1 MHSEHGGNI
10 WPLVY
15 SGMNPESIIDF
26 SSNLNDFVNIH
37 DADKLVG
44 NEFLRMYPED
54 QPDWLLEKLSR
65 YSRTDKN
72 EILVGSGL
80 THFIHLLCDL
90 YDSSRML
97 LVSPSFMEY
106 ERTCRAKH
114 TSYSTL
120 PGRILADNPHI
131 LKRYNPGVVVI
142 TRPDN
147 PTGSMIR
154 FSSIM
159 EILSSAEDIGSNVFI
174 DEAFIDF
181 TNDSEFLGTVQ
192 LVHEYGNLILGRSLT
207 KILAMPSLRIGYLIS
222 GSDNLDPFRRLMEP
236 WAIGQD
242 HMEVLR
248 NVDLEYVRQSAA
260 KVKENRE
267 YLIHLTKEIGMTPV
281 GDPQANYVTF
291 GLRDDMDAD
300 QLLES
305 LQSSG
310 LLIRSLWNYPDFG
323 KEYVRIAVKSMEK
336 TDLLV
341 NCIKGVI
348 RH

>member
-1 MHSEHGGNI
+1 VHSEHGGNI

-37 DADKLVG
+37 DADRLAG
-44 NEFLRMYPED
+44 NQFLGLYPED

-65 YSRTDKN
+65 YSRTNNN
-72 EILVGSGL
+72 EIILGSGL
-80 THFIHLLCDL
+80 TQFIHLLCDL
-90 YDSSRML
+90 YDNSRML
-97 LVSPSFMEY
+97 VVSPSFMEY
-106 ERTCRAKH
+106 ERTCRAKR

-154 FSSIM
+154 FSSLM
-159 EILSSAEDIGSNVFI
+159 EILNSAEDIGSNVFI

-181 TNDSEFLGTVQ
+181 TDDGEFFSTVQ

-222 GSDNLDPFRRLMEP
+222 GSGNLDPFRKLMEP

-248 NVDLEYVRQSAA
+248 NVDLEYIRQSAA

-267 YLIHLTKEIGMTPV
+267 YLIHSMKEIGMTPV

-291 GLRDDMDAD
+291 RLRDDVNAD
-300 QLLES
+300 KLLES
-305 LQSSG
+305 LESSG

-323 KEYVRIAVKSMEK
+323 KEYVRIAVKSREK

-341 NCIKGVI
+341 NRIKGMI
-348 RH
+348 GH

>member
-1 MHSEHGGNI
+1 MD
-10 WPLVY
+10 
-15 SGMNPESIIDF
+15 PESIIDF
-26 SSNLNDFVNIH
+26 SSNLNDFVNI
-37 DADKLVG
+37 DDTG
-44 NEFLRMYPED
+44 NIQANKFLRMYPED

-65 YSRTDKN
+65 YSHADRN
-72 EILVGSGL
+72 EILLGSGL

-90 YDSSRML
+90 YENSRML

-106 ERTCRAKH
+106 ERTCRSKH

-120 PGRILADNPHI
+120 PGRILADNPYI
-131 LKRYNPGVVVI
+131 LKRYNPGLIVI

-154 FSSIM
+154 FSSLL
-159 EILSSAEDIGSNVFI
+159 EILSVAEDVGSNVFI

-181 TNDSEFLGTVQ
+181 TDVSEFVGAVQ

-222 GSDNLDPFRRLMEP
+222 GSANLDPFRKLMEP

-248 NVDLEYVRQSAA
+248 NVDLENVRQSAA
-260 KVKENRE
+260 NVKENRE
-267 YLIHLTKEIGMTPV
+267 YLISSMREIGMAPV

-291 GLRDDMDAD
+291 RLMDNVYAD

-310 LLIRSLWNYPDFG
+310 LVIRSLWNYPDFG
-323 KEYVRIAVKSMEK
+323 KEYVRIAVKSREK

-341 NCIKGVI
+341 NGI
-348 RH
+348 RRMILH

>member
-15 SGMNPESIIDF
+15 SGMSPESIIDF

-37 DADKLVG
+37 DADKLAG

-72 EILVGSGL
+72 EILLGSGL

-154 FSSIM
+154 FSSIT

-248 NVDLEYVRQSAA
+248 KVDLEHLRQSAA

-267 YLIHLTKEIGMTPV
+267 YLIHSMMELGMMPV

-291 GLRDDMDAD
+291 RLGDDVDVD

-323 KEYVRIAVKSMEK
+323 NQYVRIAVKSREK
-336 TDLLV
+336 TELLV
-341 NCIKGVI
+341 NGIKGMI
-348 RH
+348 GH